1 MSSTPQGPSVGGPAT
16 MASPAPLTTV
26 RVRTASASYAVHVG
40 RGLIE
45 RLDELLPPLP
55 GAEVAAL
62 VHPSAVAPLAER
74 AARALARRGLAVRRL
89 EVPDGEPA
97 KRLAVVEDLYQRLAA
112 IPAHRPDPVV
122 ALGGGATTDAAGFAA
137 ATWLRGVPLVSVPTT
152 LLGMVDAAIGG
163 KTAVDLDAGKNLVGA
178 FHQPSVVVAD
188 LDALATLP
196 AAELRS
202 GMAEVIKAGLV
213 ADPGLAAACL
223 EQAGAAVAGDL
234 DALAP
239 LVGAAVRVK
248 AAVVAAD
255 EREAGRRAILNYGH
269 TLGHALERLAGYR
282 GLRHGEAVALGMVFA
297 ARVAEAT
304 GLSGPGLVA
313 GHVELLRAAGLPVGG
328 VGLDPG
334 EVLAAMATD
343 KKHGGSG
350 GLRLVLLSEPGRA
363 ELIAAPERGV
373 LAAAIRA
380 LAGGSG
386 GLSSEARTGAPGGEA
401 GPSVAPRW
409 DTGSGG
415 LSSEAR
421 TGAPGGEAGPS
432 VAPRVDHPPL
442 VGPGGAG

>member
-1 MSSTPQGPSVGGPAT
+1 MSSRSTSSAPLAGGPAT
-16 MASPAPLTTV
+16 VSEPVPATIVVAV
-26 RVRTASASYAVHVG
+26 RSAAASYAVHVG
-40 RGLIE
+40 RALLG

-62 VHPSAVAPLAER
+62 VHPGALAPLAGR
-74 AARALARRGLAVRRL
+74 AGRALARRGLAVHRL
-89 EVPDGEPA
+89 EVPEGEAA
-97 KRLAVVEDLYQRLAA
+97 KRLAVIEGLHRRLAA

-137 ATWLRGVPLVSVPTT
+137 AVWLRGVPLVSLPTT

-163 KTAVDLDAGKNLVGA
+163 KTAIDLDAGKNLVGA

-202 GMAEVIKAGLV
+202 GMAEVIKAGLI
-213 ADPGLAAACL
+213 ADPGLAAACGRR
-223 EQAGAAVAGDL
+223 AGAALAGDL

-239 LVGAAVRVK
+239 MVEAAIRVK
-248 AAVVAAD
+248 AEVVGAD

-297 ARVAEAT
+297 ARVAEAI
-304 GLSGPGLVA
+304 GLAEPGLVA

-328 VGLDPG
+328 IELDPDA
-334 EVLAAMATD
+334 VLEAMATD

-350 GLRLVLLSEPGRA
+350 GPRLVLLRAPGRP
-363 ELIAAPERGV
+363 ELVPAPERSV
-373 LAAAIRA
+373 LTAAIRA
-380 LAGGSG
+380 LAD
-386 GLSSEARTGAPGGEA
+386 
-401 GPSVAPRW
+401 PR
-409 DTGSGG
+409 
-415 LSSEAR
+415 A
-421 TGAPGGEAGPS
+421 
-432 VAPRVDHPPL
+432 
-442 VGPGGAG
+442 GGAR